1 MQQFPVPKYIDLEA
15 HILGPLSIS
24 QTVTVILGG
33 GIVMLLYVTLE
44 TFLFVPAAILIAIV
58 ALVVSFAKVNGRP
71 MSDFFLNVISYSIS
85 PHIYV
90 WTLSNKKAAIEQ
102 KKVPP
107 KKKSG
112 GVKLPASSSVTP
124 EQIHALAKQL
134 DVLKK

>member
-90 WTLSNKKAAIEQ
+90 WTLSNKKAAIGQ
-102 KKVPP
+102 KKV
-107 KKKSG
+107 
-112 GVKLPASSSVTP
+112 
-124 EQIHALAKQL
+124 
-134 DVLKK
+134 